1 MRDHVEGFIASGGN
15 VCFFNGNTCW
25 WQVRFERRDSSGGL
39 ISSNDPRSMVCYKM
53 ELPPFDPQTRIG
65 ADPMFSQDQSRLTTH
80 WHLPTPPRPENKLT
94 GVSYRNGAFN
104 AGLTSGQR
112 GSCNYESEFPKHWVF
127 QNVNGTQFANSIFTL
142 DGIETDAA
150 LFSRTNGVPG
160 ATGQD
165 GSPLN
170 TIVLATCDLTRSRF
184 PTIAQ
189 GGMATM
195 CLYRNV
201 GVVFSAGLMGW
212 HYGLYGP
219 TEPAMQNI
227 TRNLL
232 LRLRQRGPWKMDRA
246 LTLPSGQVVY
256 PYYFESWSNGSQPDG
271 WIVTGAATI
280 SKGGLAPP
288 TGNHSLDVDATMGQT
303 WFTENY

>member
-112 GSCNYESEFPKHWVF
+112 GSCNYENEFPKHWVF

-246 LTLPSGQVVY
+246 LTLPSGQSVY
-256 PYYFESWSNGSQPDG
+256 PYYFASWSNGSH
-271 WIVTGAATI
+271 
-280 SKGGLAPP
+280 P
-288 TGNHSLDVDATMGQT
+288 TGSMVT
-303 WFTENY
+303 